1 MPYAIVKRGDSYVV
15 KKKDGSKVFGIHP
28 SKAEAEAQLRAIEA
42 NTHGK

>member
-1 MPYAIVKRGDSYVV
+1 MPYEIAKRGNSYVV

-28 SKAEAEAQLRAIEA
+28 SKDEALAQLRAIEA